1 MANIHLDSVVG
12 PGHRHAF
19 SPRQRPRIH
28 FMHHGHPICKAT
40 FLMLHGIGM
49 WCPLQW
55 YRQDYNNLFHRFM
68 ALERHYLATG
78 LTIRRHGNTQRTPPN
93 TLSLCDMRHIKT
105 TQCKMSNL
113 SNLFL
118 KNFQGVRLIQNFIGQ
133 AQRESRLTKAVEHQ
147 EIPQIQL

>member
-1 MANIHLDSVVG
+1 MLDILTVVY
-12 PGHRHAF
+12 
-19 SPRQRPRIH
+19 S
-28 FMHHGHPICKAT
+28 
-40 FLMLHGIGM
+40 
-49 WCPLQW
+49 
-55 YRQDYNNLFHRFM
+55 
-68 ALERHYLATG
+68 
-78 LTIRRHGNTQRTPPN
+78 TPPKKP
-93 TLSLCDMRHIKT
+93 TGTHFSSTVDHGVSKMVSLIVQYRRAAYSPEFKPQHIKT